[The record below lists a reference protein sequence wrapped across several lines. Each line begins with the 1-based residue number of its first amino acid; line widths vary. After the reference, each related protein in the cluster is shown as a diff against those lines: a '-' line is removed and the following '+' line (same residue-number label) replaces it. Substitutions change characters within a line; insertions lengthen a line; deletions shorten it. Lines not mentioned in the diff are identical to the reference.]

1 LDGIDYNV
9 SKGKRAL
16 LILQILCLRPKDKN
30 HLSVCRYRK
39 GMGIIMAMM
48 VRPQVSVFDDGGK
61 YWENTFEKFY
71 LKAYIPAT
79 KIDGQVNN
87 YTFRAPLLLVFE
99 EERKSQA
106 EAIAFAKESGLADI
120 ASAVDASVLFV
131 YPTCEG
137 GWANADEDLYAS
149 VIAEVKMDPRY
160 EDGIVEQHDF
170 FKREFKGFF
179 IRGAIFRAD
188 IYSYGASADYVAK
201 NLLKTL
207 QGQYLWGPGEITP
220 AMCSMQ
226 GLSVVPNVER
236 KDIGILSV
244 GNSAEVNA
252 AFAGCEN
259 LLVKDAA
266 DYKADFKA
274 FVRKFKMWC
283 GKMEIEPD
291 FETMNMIEEAGGVV
305 VKTSEDHR
313 GAFKDTKEHK
323 VGYFAYYNKGLFDN
337 GPVPLLL
344 GFHGGG
350 DSTMYLTFVSGWYE
364 IAHRYNF
371 LYVPIENHQNVTAN
385 EAIQV
390 LEHLK
395 TVYNIDEKRIYA
407 TGFSMGSGKTWDLYQ
422 QYPEVFAGMA
432 PASALFPVRNNP
444 FGVDLGDKL
453 NTTVAVPIFYSGG
466 EKSHLPELPFQAESG
481 MERIQY
487 AAETNK
493 LKAKF
498 DMNYAD
504 KDNWADP
511 IWGAKADRV
520 EKIKDES
527 RGSTLTINYYDSED
541 GVCRTAFASI
551 SEQVHECRHH
561 TNENAWKFISQF
573 TR

>member
-1 LDGIDYNV
+1 
-9 SKGKRAL
+9 
-16 LILQILCLRPKDKN
+16 
-30 HLSVCRYRK
+30 
-39 GMGIIMAMM
+39 MAMM
-48 VRPQVSVFDDGGK
+48 TRPQVKVFDDGAK
-61 YWENTFEKFY
+61 YWENTYEKFY
-71 LKAYIPAT
+71 LKAYVPASD
-79 KIDGQVNN
+79 IDGQVNN

-99 EERKSQA
+99 ETKKSQE
-106 EAIAFAKESGLADI
+106 EAIAFAKTSGLADI
-120 ASAVDASVLFV
+120 AAAVDSSVLFV

-137 GWANADEDLYAS
+137 GWAKAGEDLYAA

-170 FKREFKGFF
+170 FTRQFKGFF

-207 QGQYLWGPGEITP
+207 QGEYLWGPGEITP

-226 GLSVVPNVER
+226 NLSVVPQVER

-259 LLVKDAA
+259 LLVKDTA

-283 GKMEIEPD
+283 GKIEIEPD
-291 FETMNMIEEAGGVV
+291 FEAMNMTEEAGSVV
-305 VKTSEDHR
+305 VKTSEDNR
-313 GAFKDTKEHK
+313 MMQGTTEHK
-323 VGYFAYYNKGLFDN
+323 VGYFAYYNNGLFDN

-350 DSTMYLTFVSGWYE
+350 DSTMYLTFVAGWYE

-371 LYVPIENHQNVTAN
+371 LYVPIENHQFVTAT
-385 EAIQV
+385 EAIEV

-422 QYPEVFAGMA
+422 QYPDIFAGMA

-498 DMNYAD
+498 DMSYAE
-504 KDNWADP
+504 KETWADP

-520 EKIKDES
+520 EKIPDES
-527 RGSTLTINYYDSED
+527 RGSVLTINYYDSED

-561 TNENAWKFISQF
+561 TNEHAWKFISQF